1 VTPSTT
7 YCTILARNYLPRALS
22 LADSVHRH
30 HPDTPLV
37 VLLIDV
43 LRDADLPELPD
54 LPGVRIVSTE
64 ALGLPERE
72 VLDLA
77 TIYDLVEFATAVKPP
92 LLKAL
97 LDETDQVVYLDPDTW
112 VTSPMVE
119 LTPALQ
125 ASEGGIV
132 LTPHYLEQLPPEGTH
147 SSEGHLLTVGVYNL
161 GFCAVDQRARPLL
174 DWWWGHLQVECL
186 HNILSGLFVDQKW
199 MDIGSTLFSAAT
211 LRHYGYNVGLVN
223 LHERQIDIDA
233 DGYFIRGSGDRL
245 RLFHFHAFDT
255 SRPDQLS
262 TRTDASTAH
271 LRRDNAAV
279 DLLCKEY
286 AEDMIRH
293 EQELSA
299 APDYPYWTDT
309 TGRRIARQT
318 RRVFRQQLQ
327 AGAAPPSPFVPEDA
341 KAYARWRR
349 SARKQ
354 VARDFVGDVAK
365 AARCVAPDEIKRM
378 KQRFPRLSGRVR
390 DRYVD
395 DTGIWG

>member
-1 VTPSTT
+1 VTASTT

-22 LADSVHRH
+22 LADSVNRH
-30 HPDTPLV
+30 HPETPLV

-43 LRDADLPELPD
+43 LRDEDLPALPELP
-54 LPGVRIVSTE
+54 GVRLVSTA

-77 TIYDLVEFATAVKPP
+77 AIYDLVEFATAVKPV
-92 LLKAL
+92 LLAAL
-97 LDETDQVVYLDPDTW
+97 LDETDNVVYLDPDTY

-119 LTPALQ
+119 LTPALA

-132 LTPHYLEQLPPEGTH
+132 LTPHYLEQLPDDAH
-147 SSEGHLLTVGVYNL
+147 ASEGHLLTVGVYNL
-161 GFCAVDQRARPLL
+161 GFCAVDQRSRPML
-174 DWWWGHLQVECL
+174 DWWWGHLKVECL

-199 MDIGSTLFSAAT
+199 MDIGSTLFAAGT
-211 LRHYGYNVGLVN
+211 LRHYGYNVGVVN
-223 LHERQIDIDA
+223 LHERPIDID
-233 DGYFIRGSGDRL
+233 DEGYVIRSTGDRL

-255 SRPDQLS
+255 SKPEELS
-262 TRTDASTAH
+262 TRSDAPTAH
-271 LRRDNAAV
+271 LRRENAAL

-293 EQELSA
+293 EQELPP

-318 RRVFRQQLQ
+318 RRVYRQHLQ
-327 AGAAPPSPFVPEDA
+327 AGGRPPSPYVPDEA
-341 KAYARWRR
+341 KAYASWRR
-349 SARKQ
+349 SARTQ

-365 AARCVAPDEIKRM
+365 AARCVAPDEIKRV
-378 KQRFPRLSGRVR
+378 KQRFPRLAGRVK

-395 DTGIWG
+395 DSGIWG